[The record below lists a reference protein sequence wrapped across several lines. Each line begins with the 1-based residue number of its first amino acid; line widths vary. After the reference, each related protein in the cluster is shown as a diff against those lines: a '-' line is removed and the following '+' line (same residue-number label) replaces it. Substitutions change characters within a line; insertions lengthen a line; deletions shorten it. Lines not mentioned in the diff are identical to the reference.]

1 MRKIISISAVL
12 IEINISIFIFTMRKK
27 FHPIIITQQSGM
39 LPIAALNRVARNI
52 MGIDFYFY
60 FFCWEAEFEMLRAID
75 LGGGFMMIMC

>member
-12 IEINISIFIFTMRKK
+12 IDINISIFILTMRKK